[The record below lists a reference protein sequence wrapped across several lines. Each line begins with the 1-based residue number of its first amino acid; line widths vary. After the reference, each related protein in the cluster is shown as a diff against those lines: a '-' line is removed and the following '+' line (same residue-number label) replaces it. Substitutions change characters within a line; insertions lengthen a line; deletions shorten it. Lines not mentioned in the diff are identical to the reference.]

1 MPNGAI
7 PIKKNQR
14 TGLGKYKKEK
24 KQVQARG
31 MEQRKKETAD
41 CQAVAHEAQDW
52 EFLLNAAL

>member
-1 MPNGAI
+1 
-7 PIKKNQR
+7 
-14 TGLGKYKKEK
+14 
-24 KQVQARG
+24 